1 MKYLMLCV
9 AMLISL
15 SSCKKEE
22 LESKLPPETTTGK
35 NTAGF
40 IVDGKTVVLP
50 SNSVSSV
57 PGSGTVSG
65 LSIRTGPN
73 FNSSDYSKYFN
84 IKIANVAAKKTYSAR
99 IRIHEFPYEAKN
111 ILSDNITENMEQTGQ
126 IIHKWLLY

>member
-1 MKYLMLCV
+1 MKYLILCF

-50 SNSVSSV
+50 SNGISSV
-57 PGSGTVSG
+57 PGSGTQSG
-65 LSIRTGPN
+65 LSIRTEPN
-73 FNSSDYSKYFN
+73 FSSPIDSRYFTLEISN
-84 IKIANVAAKKTYSAR
+84 IKSKRVHSAY
-99 IRIHEFPYEAKN
+99 IRIHEYPYEPK
-111 ILSDNITENMEQTGQ
+111 
-126 IIHKWLLY
+126 K